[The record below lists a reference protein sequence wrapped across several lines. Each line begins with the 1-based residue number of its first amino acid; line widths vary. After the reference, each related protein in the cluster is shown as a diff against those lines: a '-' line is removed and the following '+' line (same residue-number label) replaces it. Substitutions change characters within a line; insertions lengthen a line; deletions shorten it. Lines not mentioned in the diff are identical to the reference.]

1 MRAAPACNFNRLR
14 PDLLDEELES
24 RQQIGIR
31 RDDDGDIV
39 LSFDKP
45 VPDDVDGEG
54 DVRALLPR
62 TAEAVVERS
71 GSHGHARVGSSP
83 RGELASVRR
92 VRLAILRL
100 ARHAAVDPD
109 ASESPRSLPLA
120 SA

>member
-1 MRAAPACNFNRLR
+1 VRAAPACNFNRLR

-39 LSFDKP
+39 LSFDT